1 MFEELYFYA
10 GVIRRHREAPLANE
24 RAAYLKQSAARG
36 VSQRTLLRQARY
48 VRCVA
53 VELPVLLPGQS
64 FTPAEVR
71 ILARNWAS
79 RRSGGNQD
87 PNPRGAMENFRCV
100 ATDFLRSLGRL
111 EPDQPAEDL
120 GEFEAKLDEFVST
133 QQERHW
139 RSEATRQAGRWQIRR
154 FLAYLKQRRLDFYEI
169 SADDVDAYYKHAS
182 LRWKRSSL
190 RRSASALRKWFEY
203 GEQRGWSRPGLA
215 ATVQVPRVY
224 RDEGLPMGP
233 AWETVGRMLDGTIGD
248 SPGVARDRAIILL
261 LSVYGVRSGEVRRL
275 RLDDIDWA
283 CDRIQ
288 IMRSKSGRLQQVPL
302 QAAVGEA
309 IAEYVWRH
317 RPRSSERTLF
327 LTLRAPYRPLSQ
339 GGLYDVV
346 ARHYPVGEA
355 PCQGRGPHGLRHAC
369 ARHLVESGHSFK
381 ETGDHLGHRSPD
393 STRTYAKV
401 ALTSLRL
408 VALEDLGDL
417 A

>member
-1 MFEELYFYA
+1 MFEELYFHP
-10 GVIRRHREAPLANE
+10 GVIRRHREAPLAAE
-24 RAAYLKQSAARG
+24 REAYLKQSAARG
-36 VSQRTLLRQARY
+36 VSQNTLLRQARY

-53 VELPVLLPGQS
+53 VELQAVSPGQS
-64 FTPAEVR
+64 FTPSEVR
-71 ILARNWAS
+71 IRARNWAS
-79 RRSGGNQD
+79 RRSGGNQA

-100 ATDFLRSLGRL
+100 ATDFLRSLGSLRS
-111 EPDQPAEDL
+111 DQPAEDL
-120 GEFEAKLDEFVST
+120 GEFEARLDEFVSA
-133 QQERHW
+133 QQERRW
-139 RSEATRQAGRWQIRR
+139 QSEATRQAGRWQIRR
-154 FLAYLKQRRLDFYEI
+154 FLVYLKRRHLDLGEV

-203 GEQRGWSRPGLA
+203 GEQRGWSRPGLT
-215 ATVQVPRVY
+215 ATIQTPRVY

-233 AWETVGRMLDGTIGD
+233 PWETVGRMLAGADGD
-248 SPGVARDRAIILL
+248 SPRAARDRAIILL
-261 LSVYGVRSGEVRRL
+261 LAVYGVRSGEVRRL

-283 CDRIQ
+283 GDRIR
-288 IMRSKSGRLQQVPL
+288 IRRSKSGHVQQVPL

-309 IAEYVWRH
+309 IAGYVLRH
-317 RPRSSERTLF
+317 RPRSPDRTLF

-355 PCQGRGPHGLRHAC
+355 PPKGRGPHGLRHAC

-381 ETGDHLGHRSPD
+381 EAGDHLGHRSPD

>member
-1 MFEELYFYA
+1 MVPPSSELL
-10 GVIRRHREAPLANE
+10 P
-24 RAAYLKQSAARG
+24 SAAPSSVHHFVATPG
-36 VSQRTLLRQARY
+36 VLQETLLRRARY
-48 VRCVA
+48 VRCV
-53 VELPVLLPGQS
+53 VLELQVLLPGRC
-64 FTPAEVR
+64 FTPSEVR
-71 ILARNWAS
+71 ALARNWAS
-79 RRSGGNQD
+79 RRSGGSQD

-111 EPDQPAEDL
+111 QSDQPAEEL
-120 GEFEAKLDEFVST
+120 GEFEARLEEFVSA

-139 RSEATRQAGRWQIRR
+139 QSDAACQAGRWQIRR
-154 FLAYLKQRRLDFYEI
+154 FLVYLKRRRLDSSGV
-169 SADDVDAYYKHAS
+169 SADDVDAYYKDAS

-215 ATVQVPRVY
+215 ATIQAPRIY

-233 AWETVGRMLDGTIGD
+233 AWETVGRMLAGAVGD
-248 SPGVARDRAIILL
+248 SPGAARDRAIILL
-261 LSVYGVRSGEVRRL
+261 LAVYGVRSGEVRRL
-275 RLDDIDWA
+275 HLDDIDWA
-283 CDRIQ
+283 GDRIR
-288 IMRSKSGRLQQVPL
+288 IMRSKSGRVQQVPL
-302 QAAVGEA
+302 QPAVGEA
-309 IAEYVWRH
+309 IAEYVSRH
-317 RPRSSERTLF
+317 RPRSLERTLF

-346 ARHYPVGEA
+346 ARHYPVAEA
-355 PCQGRGPHGLRHAC
+355 PCKGRGPHGLRHAC

-381 ETGDHLGHRSPD
+381 EVGDHLGHRSPD

-417 A
+417 V